1 MLTQLARFAFF
12 WARLRPFLAVDG
24 PRRLYFTRSVLMR
37 CHALALWKSRCR
49 AQHNIISECRVLF
62 LVRCFLANASIP
74 RVMPL
79 GTAGTIDSVNSLRPS
94 WPSVQTLFAFFCVPI
109 RHQPV
114 AVTPVTPYPTGR
126 ICWGYLSRHFVP
138 GYDRSVPTGRS
149 SRPEKYPNSTG
160 ILAVGL
166 CCRAGALRMCRRKR
180 GSNRNGWLD

>member
-1 MLTQLARFAFF
+1 M
-12 WARLRPFLAVDG
+12 RPFLAVDG

-94 WPSVQTLFAFFCVPI
+94 WPSVQNLFVLLCSHPLRTRLGSACHAYGTDLF
-109 RHQPV
+109 
-114 AVTPVTPYPTGR
+114 
-126 ICWGYLSRHFVP
+126 
-138 GYDRSVPTGRS
+138 
-149 SRPEKYPNSTG
+149 G
-160 ILAVGL
+160 IPFQ
-166 CCRAGALRMCRRKR
+166 ALRARLRSFGPYGTRFNPGPFLSDSHATGTIWFGVFGDPGVLGVSIPCAT
-180 GSNRNGWLD
+180 LPE